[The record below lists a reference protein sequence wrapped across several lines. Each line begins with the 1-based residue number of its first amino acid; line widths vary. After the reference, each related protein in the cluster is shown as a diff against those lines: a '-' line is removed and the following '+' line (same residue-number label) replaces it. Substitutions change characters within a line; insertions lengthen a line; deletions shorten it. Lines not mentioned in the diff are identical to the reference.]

1 MARNSFASDPANTP
15 AEPAKGNSILPPFFQ
30 QRFISNPIAVFVLM
44 FTINALNYL
53 DRLIVAAFGP
63 VLKEDF
69 AIHDNQIGMLSSAF
83 IIIYTLATLPGGL
96 LGDRFSRPHVI
107 AAGVAIWSA
116 LSAATAFVTG
126 FFGLFVTRALV
137 GVGEATYAPA
147 GAALLGAYFPV
158 KIRGRVMGLWQSAQV
173 VGTVLAFGSSAFFL
187 ANFDRDI
194 AWRIAF
200 FVAGAPGILVAA
212 LMWFVADSP
221 KRKGQAESE
230 PDGEGHEEEAAVV
243 GEHGHLSFE
252 GGWRGIVSEIREV
265 ARIRTVW
272 VVAVL
277 EAFVFILVTP
287 AVTFLSIYLESA
299 SGPFHLKSTQTSLIT
314 ATLIVIGGG
323 GGILLG
329 GFLADRLSQ
338 RYRGGRLIAVSIG
351 FGLGVPFFTA
361 ALLTHSLPLFI
372 ILGIVA
378 VLAIN
383 IPVGP
388 LVAVVQD
395 AAPVAL
401 RATAFSLALLIGHA
415 LGDFWAPTAVGALST
430 ALHEQ
435 TGVALVIIGTPT
447 LLVGS
452 IVAAI
457 GVRIYAADLAA
468 RESAVKAEGLDA
480 ETAL

>member
-1 MARNSFASDPANTP
+1 VSRKSFANDQAVTTG
-15 AEPAKGNSILPPFFQ
+15 EPAKGTSVLPPFFR
-30 QRFISNPIAVFVLM
+30 QRFISNAKWVFALM
-44 FTINALNYL
+44 FIINTLNYL
-53 DRLIVAAFGP
+53 DRLIVAAVGP
-63 VLKEDF
+63 VLKDEF
-69 AIHDNQIGMLSSAF
+69 HIHDDQIGMLSSAF

-96 LGDRFSRPHVI
+96 LGDRFSRARVI

-158 KIRGRVMGLWQSAQV
+158 RIRARVMGFWQSAQIL
-173 VGTVLAFGSSAFFL
+173 GTVLAFGLSAFFL
-187 ANFDRDI
+187 AHFTHNI

-200 FVAGAPGILVAA
+200 FVAGVPGILIAV

-221 KRKGQAESE
+221 KREAHAESE
-230 PDGEGHEEEAAVV
+230 AEAQEEGII

-252 GGWRGIVSEIREV
+252 GGWRGVFDDIRAA

-272 VVAVL
+272 IVAVL

-287 AVTFLSIYLESA
+287 AVTFLSIYLQSPA
-299 SGPFHLKSTQTSLIT
+299 GPFHLQSTETAFIT
-314 ATLIVIGGG
+314 ATLIILGGG
-323 GGILLG
+323 GGILVG
-329 GFLADRLSQ
+329 GYLADRLSQ
-338 RYRGGRLIAVSIG
+338 RYRGGRLIAASIG
-351 FGLGVPFFTA
+351 FGLGVPFFTL

-383 IPVGP
+383 IPIGP

-435 TGVALVIIGTPT
+435 TGLALVIIGTPT
-447 LLVGS
+447 LIVGS

-468 RESAVKAEGLDA
+468 RERAIEAHGLDVN
-480 ETAL
+480 TAL